1 MKASG
6 HLEHSVQVENV
17 DPEKHDGTY
26 ITTPVVLSNYA
37 SMSSGACIKKF
48 WRLFCTGTLTSVG
61 AMYYGY
67 TLSAVGSI
75 IANQG
80 FIEYFATVA
89 DPTTG
94 LPALDAQHVSLW
106 GAAVFISQLVIQI
119 IAPFTAD
126 RWGRKFNMW
135 LLTFF
140 LTLSIVLSIVATNW
154 VILLLAKFAG
164 GFAGGLLSTSI
175 MIYMSEI
182 AMPQFRG
189 ALLSSFSLFLALGQ
203 TFTAVGLKILDV
215 TAPLRFR
222 NIFYS
227 EFVFLGLWLIPMLY
241 LPESPVWLATKGR
254 HDKAKKSLHRL
265 IGNVHGYDI
274 DHEYA
279 VIKYE
284 VESSQELSMK
294 HSSKNEWRSLLT
306 KVNMRRTIIATLPIT
321 FQNFVGVPLIF
332 GYTTYFFSLAG
343 VADPFLGSIII
354 QLVLLLGIV
363 LGLYLVDLAGRRQ
376 LVLCGGGSMG
386 VLTAIIGGLGFME
399 ISSPSGTA
407 LVALC
412 AIWAFIY
419 AVTLAP
425 IGWVSLVELSTPML
439 RAKATSIAAI
449 IQTLTGILFTYTVPL
464 MLSDQQAGWGQK
476 TGLFFSGI
484 TYLFLIVCIF
494 LFPET
499 KGRTYQELDELFASG
514 IPAWKFA
521 KTKTTHQDSL
531 NLHQGQ
537 GA

>member
-1 MKASG
+1 MAVEDNQPTSMKANR

-80 FIEYFATVA
+80 FIDYFATVT

-94 LPALDAQHVSLW
+94 LPALDAQH
-106 GAAVFISQLVIQI
+106 
-119 IAPFTAD
+119 
-126 RWGRKFNMW
+126 
-135 LLTFF
+135 
-140 LTLSIVLSIVATNW
+140 SIVLSIVATNW

-203 TFTAVGLKILDV
+203 TFTAVGLKVLDV
-215 TAPLRFR
+215 TTPLKFR

-227 EFVFLGLWLIPMLY
+227 EFVFLGLWMIPMLY

-254 HDKAKKSLHRL
+254 HDKAKKALRRL
-265 IGNVHGYDI
+265 IGNVHAYDV

-294 HSSKNEWRSLLT
+294 HSSKSEWRSLLT
-306 KVNMRRTIIATLPIT
+306 KVNMKRTIIATLPLT

-332 GYTTYFFSLAG
+332 NYTTYFFSLAG

-376 LVLCGGGSMG
+376 LVLYGGGSMG

-399 ISSPSGTA
+399 ISSSSGTA

-425 IGWVSLVELSTPML
+425 IGWVSLVEVSTPML

-484 TYLFLIVCIF
+484 TYLFLIACIF

-521 KTKTTHQDSL
+521 TTKTTHQNSL
-531 NLHQGQ
+531 DLHQGQ
-537 GA
+537 GGA